1 MRCCNVFVM
10 HSCGARNVSGTSLQ
24 INRTDKRNMKRTLLL
39 IAVIVIVGALPVFWQ
54 YGTFM
59 ICTDYMRQQ
68 IPFIMETKRMLESG
82 TPFWSW
88 NTYVGDNFWAG
99 YAFYS
104 LTSPFVWLVALLP
117 YRCIVHGLFPR
128 AKVYV
133 CFRHIICLYP
143 QDGSRQAEQSHRR
156 FDVLF
161 LVLCHH

>member
-1 MRCCNVFVM
+1 MSKDMRCRNVFVM

-117 YRCIVHGLFPR
+117 YRCIVHGLF
-128 AKVYV
+128 
-133 CFRHIICLYP
+133 LT
-143 QDGSRQAEQSHRR
+143 
-156 FDVLF
+156 
-161 LVLCHH
+161 LVLKYMCAFATSYAYIRKMGVGKQNSRIGGLM

>member
-1 MRCCNVFVM
+1 MLQCLCHVWRRCNECVWNKPPDK
-10 HSCGARNVSGTSLQ
+10 RNRQDLRLHYQQKMSGTSFQ
-24 INRTDKRNMKRTLLL
+24 INRTDKRNMRRTLLL

-88 NTYVGDNFWAG
+88 NTYVGDNFLAG

-117 YRCIVHGLFPR
+117 YRCIVHGLF
-128 AKVYV
+128 
-133 CFRHIICLYP
+133 LT
-143 QDGSRQAEQSHRR
+143 
-156 FDVLF
+156 
-161 LVLCHH
+161 LVLKYMCAFATSYAYIRKM